1 MMNQRIVNARIV
13 NEGTVTEG
21 DLVIEGERIKGINV
35 PRACRCHRVR
45 RQGCLSHT
53 RHDRRP
59 SALSRAGL

>member
-35 PRACRCHRVR
+35 PAPADATVFDAKGAYLHS
-45 RQGCLSHT
+45 LIHN
-53 RHDRRP
+53 
-59 SALSRAGL
+59 